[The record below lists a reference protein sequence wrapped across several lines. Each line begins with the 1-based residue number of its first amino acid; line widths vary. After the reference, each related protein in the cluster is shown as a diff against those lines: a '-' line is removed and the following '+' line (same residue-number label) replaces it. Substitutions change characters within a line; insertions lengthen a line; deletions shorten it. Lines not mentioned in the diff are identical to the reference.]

1 MQFGQIERLWFEDLP
16 LQASIDP
23 SAIDLQQDK
32 DENPPEPTKPPFK
45 PEPGARQRK
54 APHFLFRV
62 LIRAFQG

>member
-16 LQASIDP
+16 LQESIDP
-23 SAIDLQQDK
+23 TAIDLQR
-32 DENPPEPTKPPFK
+32 DEDDNPPGQAKLPFK
-45 PEPGARQRK
+45 PEPVARQRK